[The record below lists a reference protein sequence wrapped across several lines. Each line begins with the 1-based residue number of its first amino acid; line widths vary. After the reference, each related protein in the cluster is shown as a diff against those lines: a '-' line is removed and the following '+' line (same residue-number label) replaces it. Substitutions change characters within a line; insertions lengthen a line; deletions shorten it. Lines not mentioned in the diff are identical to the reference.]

1 MSAPAESVASL
12 SADGLRR
19 YRLSLAAQAR
29 RFKRYPAQALA
40 AGWAGTAEIRLEIG
54 NDGQESATL
63 SRSSGY
69 AVLDRAAQA
78 MIEQSAQ
85 RTPVPE
91 ALRGKAFS
99 VVLPVLFDIN
109 DGG

>member
-1 MSAPAESVASL
+1 
-12 SADGLRR
+12 
-19 YRLSLAAQAR
+19 
-29 RFKRYPAQALA
+29 
-40 AGWAGTAEIRLEIG
+40 
-54 NDGQESATL
+54 
-63 SRSSGY
+63 
-69 AVLDRAAQA
+69 

-99 VVLPVLFDIN
+99 IVLPVLFDIN